1 MDREEL
7 KAILDTVIPI
17 NYHLF
22 EIEKDNK
29 LSIKIIVEN
38 EGLEFKYGRA
48 YYQLT
53 ISEKRKGEVIS
64 LKKKIIAIDKHKK
77 KAFIDEEARA
87 LVGTPDTVIS
97 AKEPFVP
104 APNIMENYYIFIQSK
119 SWKRVPKKCFLIY
132 LTTIDDD

>member
-64 LKKKIIAIDKHKK
+64 LKKKIIVIDKHKK